1 MRAKKESRRSR
12 NRGYKMAN
20 SINVRNEYQR
30 KAIGLLESL
39 VGKFTMWQIW
49 QDFITMAAI
58 AINNTTP
65 HEQRYTREKA
75 YLACVSQYTAKD
87 LSIFSEVLSFVI
99 EGLNDNPEQDFLGE
113 LFMGLNLGSDRHGQ
127 FFTPYDIGKLMA
139 KINAD
144 SLMKEKVK
152 RESWI
157 NVVDPACGAGALLVA
172 YANAMKINGINY
184 QQSALFVGQ
193 DIDQLAGKMCYIQLS
208 LLGCAGY
215 VVIQDTLSNPVI
227 CQGDKYL
234 LPKDNGNIWYT
245 PMYYT
250 DIWTGRKLMASCRA
264 AKLGRGS

>member
-1 MRAKKESRRSR
+1 MSR
-12 NRGYKMAN
+12 NCGYKMAN

-39 VGKFTMWQIW
+39 VGKFTMWQVW
-49 QDFITMAAI
+49 
-58 AINNTTP
+58 
-65 HEQRYTREKA
+65 
-75 YLACVSQYTAKD
+75 
-87 LSIFSEVLSFVI
+87 
-99 EGLNDNPEQDFLGE
+99 
-113 LFMGLNLGSDRHGQ
+113 
-127 FFTPYDIGKLMA
+127 
-139 KINAD
+139 
-144 SLMKEKVK
+144 
-152 RESWI
+152 
-157 NVVDPACGAGALLVA
+157 
-172 YANAMKINGINY
+172 
-184 QQSALFVGQ
+184 Q

-227 CQGDKYL
+227 CQDDKYL